1 VIVAFHQG
9 VRDEKMLEKLAT
21 HDIQDVFV
29 LFSLVNKC
37 TKAVEGCAEHSLVA
51 QVVKGESKPNA
62 RTQSQGSGSNNNNKK
77 KKPGNNQ
84 PLARAPT
91 ATAAAMGGGCGG
103 GARGDKHPRQ
113 PSNSHDGSTR
123 CPVHNLTFRS
133 ASECDDIKKLMKQF
147 REKMQQS
154 CQDGA
159 PSCQREGKQKVI
171 P

>member
-1 VIVAFHQG
+1 VA
-9 VRDEKMLEKLAT
+9 
-21 HDIQDVFV
+21 
-29 LFSLVNKC
+29 
-37 TKAVEGCAEHSLVA
+37 
-51 QVVKGESKPNA
+51 KGESKPNA

-91 ATAAAMGGGCGG
+91 ATAAATGGGCGG
-103 GARGDKHPRQ
+103 PRGDKHPRQ
-113 PSNSHDGSTR
+113 PSNSDDGSTR

-159 PSCQREGKQKVI
+159 SSCQREGKQKEI